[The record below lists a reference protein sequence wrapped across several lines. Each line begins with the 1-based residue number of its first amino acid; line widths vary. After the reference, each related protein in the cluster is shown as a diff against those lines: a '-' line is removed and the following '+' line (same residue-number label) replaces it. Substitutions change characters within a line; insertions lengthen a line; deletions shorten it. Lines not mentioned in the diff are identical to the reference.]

1 MPLCPSST
9 PPDLLWPPRNYET
22 PGCPPRPGH
31 PSLRPGADLLCASS
45 TDAEYAEGIS
55 LPDLDL
61 LHDPEDELLCAN
73 LMDLVQATL
82 GRAPL
87 GAKRCSRLLMPAQ
100 LLAQVRTELLR
111 LACSEPCGLRGAL
124 LDLCVEHG
132 KACHDVGHI
141 TVDPA
146 VVPTF
151 QLTLVLRLDSRLW
164 PKIQGLFTS
173 GPAFTPLKLSTG
185 FRVIKKKLYSSEQ
198 LLIEEC

>member
-1 MPLCPSST
+1 GRL
-9 PPDLLWPPRNYET
+9 ET
-22 PGCPPRPGH
+22 SDCE
-31 PSLRPGADLLCASS
+31 SLGSASGS
-45 TDAEYAEGIS
+45 EGDAEYAEGIS
-55 LPDLDL
+55 LPDMDLEL

-73 LMDLVQATL
+73 LLDMVQAAL

-100 LLAQVRTELLR
+100 LQAQVRTELLR

-141 TVDPA
+141 AADPA

-164 PKIQGLFTS
+164 PKIQGLFAS
-173 GPAFTPLKLSTG
+173 GPAFAPLKLSTG
-185 FRVIKKKLYSSEQ
+185 FRVMKKKLYSSEQ

>member
-1 MPLCPSST
+1 MHG
-9 PPDLLWPPRNYET
+9 LWHRLAGGEPGRLET
-22 PGCPPRPGH
+22 SDCE
-31 PSLRPGADLLCASS
+31 SLGSASGS
-45 TDAEYAEGIS
+45 EGDAEYADGVS

-73 LMDLVQATL
+73 LMDLVQTTL

-100 LLAQVRTELLR
+100 LLA
-111 LACSEPCGLRGAL
+111 
-124 LDLCVEHG
+124 
-132 KACHDVGHI
+132 
-141 TVDPA
+141 
-146 VVPTF
+146 

-185 FRVIKKKLYSSEQ
+185 FRIIKKKLYSSEQ

>member
-1 MPLCPSST
+1 MRRLWKRLSGGERGCPESSDCESLSSALCP
-9 PPDLLWPPRNYET
+9 
-22 PGCPPRPGH
+22 
-31 PSLRPGADLLCASS
+31 ADPELA
-45 TDAEYAEGIS
+45 DRAS
-55 LPDLDL
+55 LPDLEL
-61 LHDPEDELLCAN
+61 LHDPEDELLSAQ
-73 LMDLVQATL
+73 LLELVQATL

-87 GAKRCSRLLMPAQ
+87 GAQRCSRLLMPAQ
-100 LLAQVRTELLR
+100 LAAQVRTELLR

-141 TVDPA
+141 AVDPA

-164 PKIQGLFTS
+164 PKIQGLLAS
-173 GPAFTPLKLSTG
+173 APALSPRFSQSLRLSTG
-185 FRVIKKKLYSSEQ
+185 FRVMKKKLYSSEQ